1 MSDKVSWFGDERKK
15 PKEIV
20 GNTKDAVVGIGRL
33 MVAGL
38 ALGIGLRAVGGA
50 FSD

>member
-20 GNTKDAVVGIGRL
+20 GNTKDAMVGVGKL
-33 MVAGL
+33 MIVGL
-38 ALGIGLRAVGGA
+38 ALGIGFQAFGA
-50 FSD
+50 MSD